1 MTDGTEDHTASGRE
15 RLAALRAGGKPA
27 LARALAAIEATG
39 DDAETV
45 ALLDAAFADPK
56 AHVVGMTG
64 PPGVGK
70 STLAAALIG
79 ALRRRGETVGVIA
92 VDPSSKRRGGALLG
106 DRTRILHDPEDAG
119 LYVRSMAARDELGG
133 LAALTMPAL
142 VLMRALFDRVLVE
155 TVGVGQSETT
165 IGEVADTV
173 VFAAQPASGDSLQF
187 MKAGIVEVPHIAV
200 VTKADMGG
208 PAERAARELEAAL
221 AMAEP
226 EEDDWEIQVRL
237 VAAAEGRGI
246 DELVADLDRHR
257 VALGENLAARR
268 RAQAGGWLERRLHDL
283 YGRRGLAELRA
294 EGERLAEPTD
304 RPFGAYAEL
313 SARLEAKVRSS
324 QSGTRGETTA
334 VSA

>member
-1 MTDGTEDHTASGRE
+1 
-15 RLAALRAGGKPA
+15 
-27 LARALAAIEATG
+27 
-39 DDAETV
+39 
-45 ALLDAAFADPK
+45 
-56 AHVVGMTG
+56 
-64 PPGVGK
+64 
-70 STLAAALIG
+70 
-79 ALRRRGETVGVIA
+79 
-92 VDPSSKRRGGALLG
+92 
-106 DRTRILHDPEDAG
+106 
-119 LYVRSMAARDELGG
+119 MAARDELGG
-133 LAALTMPAL
+133 LASLTMPAL

-226 EEDDWEIQVRL
+226 EEDDWSIQVRL

-257 VALGENLAARR
+257 THWGDGLRARR
-268 RAQAGGWLERRLHDL
+268 EAQAGDWVGRRLHDL
-283 YGRRGLAELRA
+283 YGRRGLAALGADGARA
-294 EGERLAEPTD
+294 GEPTD
-304 RPFGAYAEL
+304 RPFATYAEL

-324 QSGTRGETTA
+324 QSGTTGETTA

>member
-1 MTDGTEDHTASGRE
+1 MAERKAANGAGGD
-15 RLAALRAGGKPA
+15 RLAALRAGGKSA
-27 LARALAAIEATG
+27 LARALAAIEA
-39 DDAETV
+39 AE
-45 ALLDAAFADPK
+45 AAPAQIELLDAAFAAPRG
-56 AHVVGMTG
+56 HVVGMTG

-70 STLAAALIG
+70 STLAAALIDE
-79 ALRRRGETVGVIA
+79 LRARGETVGVIA

-106 DRTRILHDPEDAG
+106 DRTRILHDPEDDG
-119 LYVRSMAARDELGG
+119 LYVRSMAAREELGG

-226 EEDDWEIQVRL
+226 EEDDWEIKVRL
-237 VAAAEGRGI
+237 VAAAERRGI
-246 DELVADLDRHR
+246 TELLDDLDRHR
-257 VALGENLAARR
+257 ALLGEGLAARR
-268 RAQAGGWLERRLHDL
+268 RAQAGAWLERRLHDL

-294 EGERLAEPTD
+294 EGEELAAPTD

-324 QSGTRGETTA
+324 QSGTRGATTA
-334 VSA
+334 ASA

>member
-1 MTDGTEDHTASGRE
+1 MAEGEAANGAGGD

-27 LARALAAIEATG
+27 LARALAAIEA
-39 DDAETV
+39 AE
-45 ALLDAAFADPK
+45 AAPAQIELLDAAFAAPRG
-56 AHVVGMTG
+56 HVVGMTG

-70 STLAAALIG
+70 STLAAALIDE
-79 ALRRRGETVGVIA
+79 LRARGETVGVIA

-119 LYVRSMAARDELGG
+119 LYVRSMAAREELGG

-226 EEDDWEIQVRL
+226 EEDDWEIKVRL
-237 VAAAEGRGI
+237 VAAAERRGI
-246 DELVADLDRHR
+246 AELLDDLDRHR
-257 VALGENLAARR
+257 ALLGEGLAARR
-268 RAQAGGWLERRLHDL
+268 RAQAGAWVERRLHDL

-294 EGERLAEPTD
+294 EGEELAAPTN

-324 QSGTRGETTA
+324 QSGTRGATTA
-334 VSA
+334 ASA

>member
-1 MTDGTEDHTASGRE
+1 MSEGDAAATGSE
-15 RLAALRAGGKPA
+15 RLGAIEAGGKPA
-27 LARALAAIEATG
+27 LARALAQIEA
-39 DDAETV
+39 AEAEPATV
-45 ALLDAAFADPK
+45 ALLDAAFAAPRG
-56 AHVVGMTG
+56 HVVGMTG

-70 STLAAALIG
+70 STLAAALID
-79 ALRRRGETVGVIA
+79 ALRARGETVGVIA

-226 EEDDWEIQVRL
+226 EEDDWEIKVRL
-237 VAAAEGRGI
+237 VSAAEKRGI

-257 VALGENLAARR
+257 ELLGGRLDERR
-268 RAQAGGWLERRLHDL
+268 RVQAGAWLERRLHDL
-283 YGRRGLAELRA
+283 YGRRGLRELRA
-294 EGERLAEPTD
+294 EGERIAAPTD
-304 RPFGAYAEL
+304 RPFSTYAEL

-324 QSGTRGETTA
+324 QSGSRGATTA

>member
-1 MTDGTEDHTASGRE
+1 LTEGEGETAAGRE

-27 LARALAAIEATG
+27 LARALAAIEAKG
-39 DDAETV
+39 DDPETL

-173 VFAAQPASGDSLQF
+173 VFAVQPASGDSLQF
-187 MKAGIVEVPHIAV
+187 MKAGIVEVPHLAV

-226 EEDDWEIQVRL
+226 EGDDWSIQVRL
-237 VAAAEGRGI
+237 VAAAENRGI

-257 VALGENLAARR
+257 AALGEGLAARR
-268 RAQAGGWLERRLHDL
+268 RDQAGAWLERRLHDL
-283 YGRRGLAELRA
+283 YGRRGLAQLRA
-294 EGERLAEPTD
+294 EGERLADPTD

-313 SARLEAKVRSS
+313 SARLEAKVRSN
-324 QSGTRGETTA
+324 QSGTRGETTT

>member
-1 MTDGTEDHTASGRE
+1 
-15 RLAALRAGGKPA
+15 GKPA
-27 LARALAAIEATG
+27 LARALAAVEAAG
-39 DDAETV
+39 DDPATIG
-45 ALLDAAFADPK
+45 LLDAAFADPT

-79 ALRRRGETVGVIA
+79 ALRKRGETVGVIA

-119 LYVRSMAARDELGG
+119 LFVRSMAARDELGG

-142 VLMRALFDRVLVE
+142 V

-226 EEDDWEIQVRL
+226 EEDDWSIQVRL

-246 DELVADLDRHR
+246 DELVGDLDRHR
-257 VALGENLAARR
+257 AALGDGLAARR

-304 RPFGAYAEL
+304 RPFGDYAEL

>member
-1 MTDGTEDHTASGRE
+1 MTAGDDDRRAAGRE

-27 LARALAAIEATG
+27 LARALAAIEAQG
-39 DDAETV
+39 DDATTI

-79 ALRRRGETVGVIA
+79 TLRARGETVGVIA

-119 LYVRSMAARDELGG
+119 LFVRSMAARDELGG

-208 PAERAARELEAAL
+208 PAERAARELEAGLAL
-221 AMAEP
+221 AEP
-226 EEDDWEIQVRL
+226 EDDWSVGVRL
-237 VAAAEGRGI
+237 VAAPDGRGI
-246 DELVADLDRHR
+246 EELVADLDRHR
-257 VALGENLAARR
+257 SSLADLNVRR
-268 RAQAGGWLERRLHDL
+268 RAQAGLWLRRQLQDL
-283 YGRRGLAELRA
+283 YGRRGAAQLEAQ
-294 EGERLAEPTD
+294 GRLPAAPE
-304 RPFGAYAEL
+304 RPFAVYAEL
-313 SARLEAKVRSS
+313 SATLDAKLKST
-324 QSGTRGETTA
+324 QSGTQGATVA
-334 VSA
+334 SPA